1 MIAFLAIAGLMALIA
16 IGVVLWPLL
25 RSASAT
31 SSRWPAVL
39 AVAVLIPGLAFGL
52 YQTWSNWSWSPV
64 AEMPGV
70 PPAVAQ
76 MVGRL
81 EARLRANP
89 NDINGWL
96 LLGRSYFQLGE
107 YLKAADA
114 YERAYTQSGGEN
126 LEAILGLGE
135 TLVFAEGR
143 AVTPRSAQLFERAF
157 ERAPNDPKALWYSG
171 LAAFQS
177 GRLDIAR
184 DRWRGLVALNPPP
197 EVKRLLES
205 KIAELDAQ
213 LGTPGSSAPAATA
226 NAPVVKVRVL
236 LDPKLSDRVPQ
247 GAPLFVMV
255 RAGEGGGPPLAV
267 TRRDASQFP
276 LLVELSDRDSMIAG
290 RSLADAPSLTVV
302 ARIARS
308 GDPRARSGDLE
319 GKVGYDVKK
328 HQPVDLLIDSIVP

>member
-1 MIAFLAIAGLMALIA
+1 MTAFLAIAGLMALVA

-52 YQTWSNWSWSPV
+52 YQAWSNWSWSPV
-64 AEMPGV
+64 ADMPGV
-70 PPAVAQ
+70 APAVAQ

-89 NDINGWL
+89 NDVNGWL
-96 LLGRSYFQLGE
+96 LLGRSYFQLGQ

-126 LEAILGLGE
+126 LDAMLGLGE
-135 TLVFAEGR
+135 TLVFADER
-143 AVTPRSAQLFERAF
+143 AVTPRSAQLFERAYQ
-157 ERAPNDPKALWYSG
+157 RAPNDPRALWYSG
-171 LAAFQS
+171 LAAFQE
-177 GRLDIAR
+177 GHLDIAR
-184 DRWRGLVALNPPP
+184 ERWQGLVALNPPP
-197 EVKRLLES
+197 EIKRVLES

-213 LGTPGSSAPAATA
+213 LGTRGPAPATSA

-267 TRRDASQFP
+267 TRRDAAQFP

-290 RSLADAPSLTVV
+290 RSLADAASLTVV

-319 GKVGYDVKK
+319 GKVGYDVKNRE
-328 HQPVDLLIDSIVP
+328 PVDLTIDSIVP

>member
-1 MIAFLAIAGLMALIA
+1 MSAFLAITGLMALAA
-16 IGVVLWPLL
+16 IGIVLWPLL
-25 RSASAT
+25 RSTGASAP
-31 SSRWPAVL
+31 RWPA
-39 AVAVLIPGLAFGL
+39 AIAAAILIPGLAYGL
-52 YQTWSNWSWSPV
+52 YQTWSNWSWSP
-64 AEMPGV
+64 AADMPGV
-70 PPAVAQ
+70 PPPVAQ

-96 LLGRSYFQLGE
+96 LLGRSYFELGQ

-126 LEAILGLGE
+126 LDAMLGLGE
-135 TLVFAEGR
+135 TLVFADER
-143 AVTPRSAQLFERAF
+143 AVTPRSAQLFERAYQ
-157 ERAPNDPKALWYSG
+157 RAPNDPRALWYSG
-171 LAAFQS
+171 LAAFQE

-184 DRWRGLVALNPPP
+184 ARWQGLVALNPPP
-197 EVKRLLES
+197 EIKRVLES

-213 LGTPGSSAPAATA
+213 LGTRGPAPAASA

-267 TRRDASQFP
+267 TRRDAAQFP

-290 RSLADAPSLTVV
+290 RSLADAASLTVV

-319 GKVGYDVKK
+319 GKVGYDVK
-328 HQPVDLLIDSIVP
+328 QREPVDLTIDSIVP

>member
-1 MIAFLAIAGLMALIA
+1 MIAFLTIAGLMALAA
-16 IGVVLWPLL
+16 IGIVLWPLL
-25 RSASAT
+25 RSASA
-31 SSRWPAVL
+31 SPPRWPAAL
-39 AVAVLIPGLAFGL
+39 AVAVLIPVVALGL
-52 YQTWSNWSWSPV
+52 YQLWSNWSWREVPSL
-64 AEMPGV
+64 PGV

-96 LLGRSYFQLGE
+96 LLGRSYFQLGQ

-114 YERAYTQSGGEN
+114 YERAYTQSSGEN
-126 LEAILGLGE
+126 LDAMLGLGE
-135 TLVFAEGR
+135 TLVFADER
-143 AVTPRSAQLFERAF
+143 AVTPRSAQLFERAYQ
-157 ERAPNDPKALWYSG
+157 RAPNDPRALWYSG
-171 LAAFQS
+171 LAAFQE

-184 DRWRGLVALNPPP
+184 ERWQGLVALNPPP
-197 EVKRLLES
+197 EIRRVLES
-205 KIAELDAQ
+205 KIAELDTQ
-213 LGTPGSSAPAATA
+213 LGPRGNPAPPATA
-226 NAPVVKVRVL
+226 SAPVVKVRVL
-236 LDPKLSDRVPQ
+236 LDPRLSGRVPQ

-267 TRRDASQFP
+267 TRREAAQFP

-290 RSLADAPSLTVV
+290 RSLANAASLTVV

-319 GKVGYDVKK
+319 GKVGYDVNKRG
-328 HQPVDLLIDSIVP
+328 PVDLTIDSIVP